1 MVAQIKIELFQD
13 ILTRMYDFLA
23 SCKESRCLGVPA
35 IVCILDDV
43 YSIHG
48 LCFIVFHVSNMF
60 EKSMFE
66 TRPVRPT

>member
-1 MVAQIKIELFQD
+1 VVAQIKIELFQD

-43 YSIHG
+43 
-48 LCFIVFHVSNMF
+48 
-60 EKSMFE
+60 
-66 TRPVRPT
+66 